1 MKQLQGGQR
10 LVERNKSTLDG
21 IAAANGNRVGVAGGN
36 PVVAAKVLAVHAFAV
51 GE

>member
-1 MKQLQGGQR
+1 MKQLQGGKR

-21 IAAANGNRVGVAGGN
+21 IAAANGNRVGAAGGI
-36 PVVAAKVLAVHAFAV
+36 PVVAPKVLEARAIGV